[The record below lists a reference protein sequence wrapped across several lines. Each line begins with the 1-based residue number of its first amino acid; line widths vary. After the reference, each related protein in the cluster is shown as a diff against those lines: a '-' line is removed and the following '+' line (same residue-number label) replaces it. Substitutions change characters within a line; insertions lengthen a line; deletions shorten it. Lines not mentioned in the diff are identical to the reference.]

1 MKARLVCARRRPVA
15 FAATPCYMFA
25 ARSSQVEPSPPP
37 PPPPPPPILAVAA
50 WWRAG
55 RVVRMRKSRASARLA
70 SPVSSNGVWF
80 GRAFLLKSV
89 V

>member
-1 MKARLVCARRRPVA
+1 MGSCRLA
-15 FAATPCYMFA
+15 
-25 ARSSQVEPSPPP
+25 
-37 PPPPPPPILAVAA
+37 
-50 WWRAG
+50 AG
-55 RVVRMRKSRASARLA
+55 RASRAHAQKPRVCSILA